1 MAVMR
6 ASRVN
11 KAKSSRK
18 SRAARPGVAR
28 ASSAMSRIAGAS
40 VAAATLAVAVGANA
54 ATIKLGGDNGELAF
68 VPGTTTV
75 NKGEKIDFVNNAGF
89 PHNIVFDEDG
99 IPGGVNADAISHE
112 DYLNAPG
119 QTVSN
124 TFDTPGEYNFYCEPH
139 QGAGMAGKIIVQ

>member
-1 MAVMR
+1 MR
-6 ASRVN
+6 VSRVT
-11 KAKSSRK
+11 KVRSSHKSG
-18 SRAARPGVAR
+18 AARPGVAR

-75 NKGEKIDFVNNAGF
+75 KTGEKIDFVNNAGF